1 MKEIKHVFF
10 DLDHTLWDFESNS
23 NDSFKDI
30 FATHQVAVDF
40 DVFMEAYIPINNEY
54 WKRYREDRVSKE
66 DLRYGRLKD
75 TFDTLNYEVSDTL
88 IHVLAEDYIETLPKY
103 NKLFPGAI
111 EILDYLKAKEY
122 PLHMITNGFE
132 EVQWKK
138 CVSSGIDH
146 FFTEFITSEAVGV
159 KKPNPKIFKFALDKA
174 GADANHSIMIGDNQ
188 EADIQGALSMGMQVV
203 FCNFDSQLNKG
214 NYSEIQHLEELKNIL

>member
-40 DVFMEAYIPINNEY
+40 DLFMKAYTPINNEY

-75 TFDTLNYEVSDTL
+75 TFDALNYETSDAL
-88 IHVLAEDYIETLPKY
+88 IDVLAEDYITTLPKY

-111 EILDYLKAKEY
+111 QVLEYLKSKDYA
-122 PLHMITNGFE
+122 LHMITNGFE

-159 KKPNPKIFKFALDKA
+159 KKPNPKIFKFALEK
-174 GADANHSIMIGDNQ
+174 ADAHADQSIMIGDNQ

-203 FCNFDSQLNKG
+203 FCNFDSQINKG
-214 NYSEIQHLEELKNIL
+214 NYKEIHHLEELKNIL